1 MDGGVKLIKI
11 GAEAYLY
18 LIDFFGIKAI
28 LKKRIPKDYR
38 HPEFDIKLRKRRTI
52 NEARM
57 LYYSRKAGVPTPL
70 VLDVDID
77 ETYLIIEYIDGI
89 VLRDLINQGVNSK
102 LLENIFV
109 HVGELI
115 GRLHSNGIVHGDLTT
130 SNMIL
135 QNNNTL
141 YFIDFGLAEKSSE
154 LEDQGVDLHLM
165 LRSLESTHPE
175 IAYKAF
181 NYVLKGYAK
190 VMGKEYTLKVGSKVK
205 EIRMRGRYVEE
216 RRKRT

>member
-1 MDGGVKLIKI
+1 MDEGLKLIKR

-18 LIDFFGIKAI
+18 LIDFHGFKAI

-38 HPEFDIKLRKRRTI
+38 HPEFDIKLRQRRTI

-57 LYYSRKAGVPTPL
+57 LYYSKKAGVPVPT
-70 VLDVDID
+70 VLDVDVD

-89 VLRDLINQGVNSK
+89 VLRDLIDKGVSEDVVRNV
-102 LLENIFV
+102 FT

-115 GRLHSNGIVHGDLTT
+115 GKLHSNSIVHGDLTT

-135 QNNNTL
+135 YNNTL
-141 YFIDFGLAEKSSE
+141 FFIDFGLSEKSNE

-175 IAYKAF
+175 IAYRAF

-190 VMGKEYTLKVGSKVK
+190 VMGREHTLRVRNKVK

-216 RRKRT
+216 RRRKT